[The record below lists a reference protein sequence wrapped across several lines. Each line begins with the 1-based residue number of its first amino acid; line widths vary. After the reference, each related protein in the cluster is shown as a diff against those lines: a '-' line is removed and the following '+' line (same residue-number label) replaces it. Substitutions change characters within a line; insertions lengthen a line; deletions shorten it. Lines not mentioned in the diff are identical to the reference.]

1 MIISMSEHEYSP
13 LSGMRFQ
20 SQLSKEM
27 KRAYKEGDNIVTLS
41 FAEVIKVNYK
51 YNTVD
56 VITTKHKNSTTKNP
70 NDNGK
75 YSARLPIQFGGR
87 TPQGNVYG
95 TNTLVTVGS
104 RVLIGFVEGNKDNPI
119 VLNIY
124 GAVDNQSM
132 LTRTTMTGGDESDEG
147 VQRELWQLFN
157 LYPSMTYTNVDGRG
171 NREVTFSGKSFL
183 YVTDSDQNNEY
194 VQDEAFDYIDLPSSR
209 YANGELIEPESP
221 SSPTVL
227 YVHQGVYEK
236 HRFTIFIKSDGTFRM
251 GSRNASGHGITYQQ
265 MNTDG
270 SFSIVKKNDTT
281 NPEEES
287 YDQSSMEILKNGN
300 VLLQNPKHKFEITDD
315 GILVDGKKLSE
326 IGGGGSGENPE
337 YEEAIRQINKTIETM
352 SVTMKSIE
360 GGLETK
366 VEKNTYEIDLDE
378 IKGAQDALLAEIKAI
393 IATLKVALEDLRTF
407 IGSGFPDGIVTDAR
421 KIELNKKMQTIDAS
435 KTVLDGKYAE
445 VMADPFLSDTL
456 KNTLKIS
463 KDRVDGYHQALH
475 NVIDASITDGTITA
489 QEKTD
494 INTAITNYVTSLNNI
509 EPVFTSSI
517 EASIVERI
525 KEAVENPVNYTNK
538 EMKKQSA
545 IFTQLFNAISMKVS
559 TEELTSQVQDL
570 EVKMA
575 TKEEQKELVNEIDRV
590 DQKVNGA
597 LSNLPYRVEVTS
609 TNGTVF
615 VNDFI
620 DSVVSARFYKGADD
634 ITSTV
639 GIGDIIWLRVSDD
652 QAGDTA
658 WNNNHKGIGN
668 SFRLSVNDVRDRATF
683 FCSYKTPPV
692 ATGSITVANLKD
704 ISVSKTEPT
713 NPRQGTMWYNMT
725 DGKLYVYM
733 DGKWQ
738 FSADGLD
745 FNIRNLLTNSR
756 DCTGGGWSFQSASR
770 TNSQY
775 QGTYIIET
783 AANWGSADYAVTDL
797 FTRGVVANND
807 DVTFCVL
814 ARLTGATGVTRNLS
828 FFCEQSP
835 ASGTVVGTVTTE
847 WKPFYITFKMLT
859 AMNTAGSKLRFE
871 VGDLTAANLK
881 LQVCSHIL
889 VQGTSVVNWVPAPED
904 TQRDI
909 DNINKDVGDIRTNV
923 DSLGDDKKLT
933 RFERSL
939 IRSYLADITGTYYN
953 PTDVPIALTE
963 IDKPAY
969 GKGKLYS
976 IRQQARNIGLDT
988 SKSPYYNKLGEAY
1001 TALIA
1006 YLNGFTPKP
1015 WDVTSSAIIDIPDRV
1030 IWNQKW
1036 NDYYNFYSLFE
1047 IEVQD
1052 RQKEYTEQQVQE
1064 MKKDTIAAISTAG
1077 NYDTVPF
1084 ANPVTVTPPIATLG
1098 LPEFQ
1103 GNHQDSWGWNGRNYI
1118 LQSDVAYSWTG
1129 KMNDNGFSTKQLSKE
1144 SVAMF
1149 DKQKVTMSLAY
1160 KLTNV
1165 VYGTVNPWV
1174 GMQLTVE
1181 YTDGTKEYPTCI
1193 GGKADGSPTTSDFV
1207 RRAGTYQFNAA
1218 KSIRSLSIMLG
1229 GRDLT
1234 GTVEIKEYKVE
1245 VANKTVD
1252 QVVWTQA
1259 PEDVWGKVGRR
1270 IRPVTNPMFSS
1281 GTNLTIL
1288 GMFYGNG
1295 TVNDK
1300 FAWDTSGT
1308 PVKTRYWVDGDLN
1321 DKQSWT
1327 YFTKGFNTDSV
1338 NKVIKGSGKNEYP
1351 ILFDDTVENRIG
1363 RSTIAFF
1370 DDYVILTCT
1379 DGSDAF
1385 YQLGDYNMSL
1395 HGFSLGET
1403 ITFSADVNCDIA
1415 GAYMSTW
1422 ISDGTNWI
1430 ESRGDV
1436 GGLNTWQ
1443 RLKHTFTLPANTK
1456 GLFFRIYF
1464 PRTANANTK
1473 KLRIKNVQIE
1483 RGSNSTPFVSANKQ
1497 TFKKVKADGA
1507 TYAAIGNMS
1516 EVVVK
1521 HDGKLLLRD
1530 GNVQEADSM
1539 GANATTGTL
1548 YIAIADIDSG
1558 WADAYTPTVE
1568 EIKAY
1573 FLGWRMCNGQFNGLY
1588 VSGGK
1593 VWYPHGD
1600 KNLDRAVTGRAT
1612 APTEASPS
1620 IKDNSI
1626 RPYQFLYR
1634 LVDPIQEEV
1643 SFDGILELLPKANV
1657 VTTYYPTWTSPILA
1671 GTIKY
1676 GINLATVNQ
1685 DTRYIVPTMMKRIAS
1700 AEQKI
1705 TDEAITSTVVNSREY
1720 TLGMKSKADS
1730 SDLGNYATKDELANV
1745 DKGVNDRIQGEIDKI
1760 DFSPFAEKSQLEQT
1774 ARDWNAKFSAANG
1787 MNTIKNSI
1795 GFSGTDF
1802 WDMFQVNTTV
1812 ETISN
1817 SALDSLGLGSGF
1829 YFRKDGKNKGIT
1841 QKVKVIPNQP
1851 YTLGFYLNKMTK
1863 GAKGDASYRFWIQ
1876 ITNSAG
1882 TVTHQIDDNSD
1893 KTTNGLEGSYL
1904 TFTPLE
1910 DTITVRFVS
1919 YANVEAIVS
1928 GIMLNIGDIPL
1939 QWTLATGEL
1948 YNTNVRMNLNGLRV
1962 AQLDAN
1968 GAEVGYTQI
1977 TPSEFA
1983 GFYKNSNGG
1992 YEKVFYLNG
2001 DETVTKKLKAT
2012 QEITMGNIKIIDV
2025 TSTDITGWAFVPTV
2039 K

>member
-1 MIISMSEHEYSP
+1 MTEYSP

-56 VITTKHKNSTTKNP
+56 VITTKYKNSTTKNP
-70 NDNGK
+70 NDNGR

-87 TPQGNVYG
+87 TPNGNVYG

-104 RVLIGFVEGNKDNPI
+104 KVLIGFVEGNKDNPI

-132 LTRTTMTGGDESDEG
+132 LTRTTMTSGDESDEG

-157 LYPSMTYTNVDGRG
+157 LYPSMTYTNIDGRG

-183 YVTDSDQNNEY
+183 YVTDTDQNNEY
-194 VQDEAFDYIDLPSSR
+194 VQDEAFDYMDLPSSR

-221 SSPTVL
+221 KAPTVL
-227 YVHQGVYEK
+227 YVHQGIYEK
-236 HRFTIFIKSDGTFRM
+236 HRFTVFIKSDGTFRM
-251 GSRNASGHGITYQQ
+251 ATRNPNGHGITYQQ
-265 MNTDG
+265 MNPDG

-300 VLLQNPKHKFEITDD
+300 VLLQNPKHKFEITEE
-315 GILVDGKKLSE
+315 GIMVDGKPIGSGS
-326 IGGGGSGENPE
+326 GGGGTNPE

-352 SVTMKSIE
+352 QITMKAVE

-378 IKGAQDALLAEIKAI
+378 IKGAQDALLAEIKTI
-393 IATLKVALEDLRTF
+393 LATLKSSLEDLRTF
-407 IGSGFPDGIVTDAR
+407 VGSAFPDGKVTDAR
-421 KIELNKKMQTIDAS
+421 KIELNKKVQAIDSS

-475 NVIDASITDGTITA
+475 NVIDASITDGTITG

-494 INTAITNYVTSLNNI
+494 INTAITNYVTALTNI

-545 IFTQLFNAISMKVS
+545 VFTQLFNAISMKVS
-559 TEELTSQVQDL
+559 TEQLTSQVQDL
-570 EVKMA
+570 ELKMA
-575 TKEEQKELVNEIDRV
+575 TKEEQIALTNDLDKVKDKV
-590 DQKVNGA
+590 DGA

-620 DSVVSARFYKGADD
+620 DSVVSARIYKGADD

-639 GIGDIIWLRVSDD
+639 GIGDIIWTRVSED
-652 QAGDTA
+652 QAGDLA

-704 ISVSKTEPT
+704 ISVSKTEPV

-745 FNIRNLLTNSR
+745 FNIRNLLISSR
-756 DCTGGGWSFQSASR
+756 DCKDGGWTLQSATR
-770 TNSQY
+770 TNNQW

-783 AANWGSADYAVTDL
+783 AANWGSADYACVDL
-797 FTRGVVANND
+797 FTRGVVAAND
-807 DVTFCVL
+807 EVTFCVL
-814 ARLTGATGVTRNLS
+814 ARLTGATGVTRPLQ
-828 FFCEQSP
+828 FFCESSDK
-835 ASGTVVGTVTTE
+835 SGTTVGTVTTE
-847 WKPFYITFKMLT
+847 WKPFYITFKMLA
-859 AMNTAGSKLRFE
+859 AMNTAGSKMRFE
-871 VGDLTAANLK
+871 VADLTSANLK
-881 LQVCSHIL
+881 LQVNSHIL
-889 VQGTSVVNWVPAPED
+889 VKGNSPVNWVPAPED

-909 DNINKDVGDIRTNV
+909 DGLNTSVGDIRTSV
-923 DSLGDDKKLT
+923 DALGDDGKLT

-939 IRSYLADITGTYYN
+939 IRSWIADITGTYYN
-953 PTDVPIALTE
+953 PTDVPAPLTE
-963 IDKPAY
+963 IDKSTY

-976 IRQQARNIGLDT
+976 IRQQARNIGLDIPN
-988 SKSPYYNKLGEAY
+988 SKYYTKLGDAY
-1001 TALIA
+1001 TALVT

-1015 WDVTSSAIIDIPDRV
+1015 WDVSSSAIIPIPDRV
-1030 IWNQKW
+1030 LWNQKW
-1036 NDYYNFYSLFE
+1036 NDYYNYYSLFE

-1052 RQKEYTEQQVQE
+1052 RQKEFTEQKTQE
-1064 MKKDTIAAISTAG
+1064 MSDKTIAAISTPG
-1077 NYDTVPF
+1077 NHATVPF
-1084 ANPVTVTPPIATLG
+1084 TNPVTITPKIATMG
-1098 LPEFQ
+1098 LPEFE
-1103 GNHQDSWGWNGRNYI
+1103 GNHQDSWFVNGRNI
-1118 LQSDVAYSWTG
+1118 VAGTLESKKMVGENRTNQTANIYNFIAGNSTEMIGVTHTVSFDWVVEGDAPSG
-1129 KMNDNGFSTKQLSKE
+1129 KMYMQGSNPYPAITPTITFSS
-1144 SVAMF
+1144 
-1149 DKQKVTMSLAY
+1149 
-1160 KLTNV
+1160 TNFRGRHV
-1165 VYGTVNPWV
+1165 GTATIP
-1174 GMQLTVE
+1174 
-1181 YTDGTKEYPTCI
+1181 
-1193 GGKADGSPTTSDFV
+1193 
-1207 RRAGTYQFNAA
+1207 AGTASFI
-1218 KSIRSLSIMLG
+1218 SINMRCDNLVG
-1229 GRDLT
+1229 NLT
-1234 GTVEIKEYKVE
+1234 ISNLKIE
-1245 VANKTVD
+1245 VGNKQNPVYTP
-1252 QVVWTQA
+1252 A
-1259 PEDVWGKVGRR
+1259 PTEGWGAIGNR

-1281 GTNLTIL
+1281 GTDLTIL
-1288 GMFYGNG
+1288 ASFYGDG

-1300 FAWDTSGT
+1300 FSWDTSGK
-1308 PVKTRYWVDGDLN
+1308 PVKVKYWVDKSLDT
-1321 DKQSWT
+1321 QAQWAYSS
-1327 YFTKGFNTDSV
+1327 KGLNTDSV
-1338 NKVIKGSGKNEYP
+1338 NKVIKSSANNEYP
-1351 ILFDDTVENRIG
+1351 ILFDDTVANRSG
-1363 RSTIAFF
+1363 RATLAFYE
-1370 DDYVILTCT
+1370 DYVIMTCT
-1379 DGSDAF
+1379 DSSDSF
-1385 YQLGDYNMSL
+1385 YQIGDYNMNL
-1395 HGFSLGET
+1395 HGFSVGET
-1403 ITFSADVNCDIA
+1403 ITFSAEVNGDVA

-1430 ESRGDV
+1430 ETRGDV
-1436 GGLNTWQ
+1436 GIAGTWQ
-1443 RLKHTFTLPANTK
+1443 KLKHTFKIPANAK

-1464 PRTANANTK
+1464 PRVAGANNTK
-1473 KLRIKNVQIE
+1473 LRFRKVQVE
-1483 RGSNSTPFVSANKQ
+1483 RGSNATTWTTANKQ
-1497 TFKKVKADGA
+1497 TFKRVRGDGA
-1507 TYAAIGNMS
+1507 TYAAIAYAS

-1521 HDGKLLLRD
+1521 HDAKILPRD
-1530 GNVQEADSM
+1530 GNTPEADQM
-1539 GANATTGTL
+1539 AVNATTGQL
-1548 YIAIADIDSG
+1548 YISIADNDSG
-1558 WADAYTPTVE
+1558 WSDSYTPTVE

-1573 FLGWRMCNGQFNGLY
+1573 FLGWRMCNGQFGGQY

-1612 APTEASPS
+1612 APTDPSPS
-1620 IKDNSI
+1620 IKDNTI

-1643 SFDGILELLPKANV
+1643 MFDGILELLPKANV
-1657 VTTYYPTWTSPILA
+1657 VTTYYPLWTPPILT
-1671 GTIKY
+1671 GLIKY
-1676 GINLATVNQ
+1676 GTNLATVNQ
-1685 DTRYIVPTMMKRIAS
+1685 DTRYIVPTMMKRIAN

-1705 TDEAITSTVVNSREY
+1705 TDEAITSTVINSREY
-1720 TLGMKSKADS
+1720 TLGMKSKVDS
-1730 SDLGNYATKDELANV
+1730 SDLANYATKDELDNV
-1745 DKGVNDRIQGEIDKI
+1745 NKGVDDRIKGEIDKI
-1760 DFSPFAEKSQLEQT
+1760 NFEPFVEKSQLEQT

-1787 MNTIKNSI
+1787 MNMVKNSV

-1802 WDMFQVNTTV
+1802 WNMYAANTTV

-1829 YFRKDGKNKGIT
+1829 YFRPDGKDKGIT
-1841 QKVKVIPNQP
+1841 QTIKVIPNQP

-1863 GAKGDASYRFWIQ
+1863 GAATDTAFRFWIQ
-1876 ITNSAG
+1876 IQNSAG
-1882 TVTHQIDDNSD
+1882 TVVKQIDNNSD
-1893 KTTNGLEGSYL
+1893 KTTNGLEGAYL
-1904 TFTPLE
+1904 TYTPLE
-1910 DTITVRFVS
+1910 DTITVRFIAYS
-1919 YANVEAIVS
+1919 KVEAIVS

-1962 AQLDAN
+1962 AQLDKN

-1983 GFYKNSNGG
+1983 GFYKNGNGG

-2012 QEITMGNIKIIDV
+2012 QEITLGNIKIIDV
-2025 TSTDITGWAFVPTV
+2025 TSANITGWAFVPTV

>member
-1 MIISMSEHEYSP
+1 MTEYSP
-13 LSGMRFQ
+13 LQGMRFQ

-27 KRAYKEGDNIVTLS
+27 KRAYKEGDNVVALS

-56 VITTKHKNSTTKNP
+56 VITTKDKNTTTKNP

-75 YSARLPIQFGGR
+75 FSARLPVAFGGR
-87 TPQGNVYG
+87 TPEGNVYG

-104 RVLIGFVEGNKDNPI
+104 KVLIGFVDGNKDNPI
-119 VLNIY
+119 VINIY

-132 LTRTTMTGGDESDEG
+132 LTRTTMTSGDESDAG

-183 YVTDSDQNNEY
+183 YVTDTDQNNEY
-194 VQDEAFDYIDLPSSR
+194 VQDEAFDYMDLPSSR

-221 SSPTVL
+221 KAPTVL
-227 YVHQGVYEK
+227 YVHQGIYEK
-236 HRFTIFIKSDGTFRM
+236 HRFTVFIKSDGTFRM
-251 GSRNASGHGITYQQ
+251 GSRNLNGHGVTYQQ

-326 IGGGGSGENPE
+326 IGGGGSGTNPE
-337 YEEAIRQINKTIETM
+337 YEEAIRQINETIETM

-407 IGSGFPDGIVTDAR
+407 IGSGFPDGKVTDTR
-421 KIELNKKMQTIDAS
+421 KIELNKKMQSIDAS
-435 KTVLDGKYAE
+435 KTVLDGKYTE

-517 EASIVERI
+517 EASITERI

-545 IFTQLFNAISMKVS
+545 VFTQLFNAISMKVS

-570 EVKMA
+570 EIKMA
-575 TKEEQKELVNEIDRV
+575 TKEEQKELADELERV
-590 DQKVNGA
+590 DNKVNGA
-597 LSNLPYRVEVTS
+597 LSNLPYRVEVSS

-620 DSVVSARFYKGADD
+620 DSVVSARFYKGTDD

-692 ATGSITVANLKD
+692 ATGSLTVANLKD
-704 ISVSKTEPT
+704 ISVSKTEPV

-756 DCTGGGWSFQSASR
+756 DCTGGGWAFQSASR

-797 FTRGVVANND
+797 FTRGVVANNE

-835 ASGTVVGTVTTE
+835 ASGTVVGTVTTD

-889 VQGTSVVNWVPAPED
+889 VKGTSQVNWVPAPED

-923 DSLGDDKKLT
+923 DSLGDDKRLT

-963 IDKPAY
+963 IDKPTY
-969 GKGKLYS
+969 GKGKLFS

-988 SKSPYYNKLGEAY
+988 TKSPYYKKLGDAY

-1015 WDVTSSAIIDIPDRV
+1015 WDVTSSAIIDLPDRTL
-1030 IWNQKW
+1030 WNQKW
-1036 NDYYNFYSLFE
+1036 NDYYNFYALFE

-1052 RQKEYTEQQVQE
+1052 RQKEFTEQETQK
-1064 MKKDTIAAISTAG
+1064 MSKDTIAAISTAG
-1077 NYDTVPF
+1077 NYETVPF
-1084 ANPVTVTPPIATLG
+1084 ENPLTVTPPIATLG

-1103 GNHQDSWGWNGRNYI
+1103 GNHQDSWEWNGRNYI
-1118 LQSDVAYSWTG
+1118 LHSDVAYSWTG
-1129 KMNDNGFSTKQLSKE
+1129 KMNDNGFSTKQMSPL
-1144 SVAMF
+1144 SVAAF
-1149 DKQKVTMSLAY
+1149 DKQRVTFLLSY
-1160 KLTNV
+1160 KLTDV

-1181 YTDGTKEYPTCI
+1181 YTDGVKEYPTLM

-1207 RRAGTYQFNAA
+1207 RRATTYQFNAA
-1218 KSIRSLSIMLG
+1218 KTLKSLSVMLG

-1234 GTVEIKEYKVE
+1234 GKVEIKDYKIE
-1245 VANKTVD
+1245 VGNKTVD
-1252 QVVWTQA
+1252 QAVWTLA
-1259 PEDVWGKVGRR
+1259 PEDAWGAAGNR

-1288 GMFYGNG
+1288 GKFYGDG

-1300 FAWDTSGT
+1300 FSWDTSGT
-1308 PVKTRYWVDGDLN
+1308 PVKTRYWVDTTLDTLP
-1321 DKQSWT
+1321 KWAYSS
-1327 YFTKGFNTDSV
+1327 KGVNTNSV
-1338 NKVIKGSGKNEYP
+1338 NKLLKSSGNNEYP
-1351 ILFDDTVENRIG
+1351 ILFDDTVGNRVG
-1363 RSTIAFF
+1363 RATLGFF
-1370 DDYVILTCT
+1370 EDYVILTST
-1379 DGSDAF
+1379 DASDSF

-1395 HGFSLGET
+1395 HGFSVGET
-1403 ITFSADVNCDIA
+1403 VTLSAEVNGDLA

-1430 ESRGDV
+1430 EARGDV
-1436 GGLNTWQ
+1436 GIAGTWQ
-1443 RLKHTFTLPANTK
+1443 KLKHTFKIPSNAK

-1464 PRTANANTK
+1464 PRGTAATNT
-1473 KLRIKNVQIE
+1473 KLRIKKVQVE
-1483 RGSNSTPFVSANKQ
+1483 RGNFATMWTPASLQ
-1497 TFKKVKADGA
+1497 TFKRVRADGA
-1507 TYAAIGNMS
+1507 TYAAIIHAS
-1516 EVVVK
+1516 EVIVK
-1521 HDGKLLLRD
+1521 HDGKLLVRD
-1530 GNVQEADSM
+1530 GNTQESDTM
-1539 GANATTGTL
+1539 GANATNGTL
-1548 YIAIADIDSG
+1548 YVAIADTDSG
-1558 WADAYTPTVE
+1558 WGDAYTPTEE

-1573 FLGWRMCNGQFNGLY
+1573 FAGWRMCNGQFGGQY

-1600 KNLDRAVTGRAT
+1600 KNLDRAATGRST
-1612 APTEASPS
+1612 APTDNSPS
-1620 IKDNSI
+1620 FVDKTA

-1634 LVDPIQEEV
+1634 LVDPIQDEV

-1657 VTTYYPTWTSPILA
+1657 VTTYYPAWTPPILA

-1685 DTRYIVPTMMKRIAS
+1685 DTRYIIPTMMKRVAS

-1730 SDLGNYATKDELANV
+1730 SDLGNYATKDELDKVN
-1745 DKGVNDRIQGEIDKI
+1745 KGVDDRIKGEIDKI
-1760 DFSPFAEKSQLEQT
+1760 DFKPFVEKSELEQT

-1787 MNTIKNSI
+1787 MNIVKNSI

-1802 WDMFQVNTTV
+1802 WEMFQVNTTV

-1863 GAKGDASYRFWIQ
+1863 GAKGDQTYRFWIQ
-1876 ITNSAG
+1876 VQNSAG

-1893 KTTNGLEGSYL
+1893 MTTNGLEGAYL

-1910 DTITVRFVS
+1910 DTVTIRFVA

-1939 QWTLATGEL
+1939 QWTLSTGEL

-1962 AQLDAN
+1962 AQNDAN
-1968 GAEVGYTQI
+1968 GVEVGYTQI

-1983 GFYKNSNGG
+1983 GFYKNGNGG

-2012 QEITMGNIKIIDV
+2012 QEITLGNIKIIDV

>member
-1 MIISMSEHEYSP
+1 MINAMTEYQP
-13 LSGMRFQ
+13 LNGMRFQ
-20 SQLSKEM
+20 SQLSKEL

-56 VITTKHKNSTTKNP
+56 VITTKYKNSTTKNP

-104 RVLIGFVEGNKDNPI
+104 KVLIGFVEGNKDNPI

-132 LTRTTMTGGDESDEG
+132 LTRTTMTSGDESDEG

-183 YVTDSDQNNEY
+183 YVTDTDQNNEY
-194 VQDEAFDYIDLPSSR
+194 VQDEAFDYMDLPSSR

-221 SSPTVL
+221 KAPTVL
-227 YVHQGVYEK
+227 YVHQGIYEK
-236 HRFTIFIKSDGTFRM
+236 HRFTVFIKSDGTFRM
-251 GSRNASGHGITYQQ
+251 GTRNPNGHGITYQQ
-265 MNTDG
+265 MNPDG

-300 VLLQNPKHKFEITDD
+300 VLLQNPKHKFEITEE
-315 GILVDGKKLSE
+315 GIMVDGKPIGS
-326 IGGGGSGENPE
+326 GGGNGGGTNPE
-337 YEEAIRQINKTIETM
+337 YDEAIRQINKTIETM
-352 SVTMKSIE
+352 KITMEAVE
-360 GGLETK
+360 GGLQTK

-378 IKGAQDALLAEIKAI
+378 IKGAQDALLAEIKTI
-393 IATLKVALEDLRTF
+393 LATLKSSLEDLRTF
-407 IGSGFPDGIVTDAR
+407 VGSAFPDGKVTDTR
-421 KIELNKKMQTIDAS
+421 KIELNKKMQAIDSS

-475 NVIDASITDGTITA
+475 NVIDASITDGTITS

-494 INTAITNYVTSLNNI
+494 INTAITNYVTALTNI

-545 IFTQLFNAISMKVS
+545 VFTQLFNAISMKVS
-559 TEELTSQVQDL
+559 TEQLTSQVQDL
-570 EVKMA
+570 ELKMA
-575 TKEEQKELVNEIDRV
+575 TKEEQIALTNELD
-590 DQKVNGA
+590 KVNDKVDGA

-639 GIGDIIWLRVSDD
+639 GIGDIIWTRVSED
-652 QAGDTA
+652 QAGDLA

-704 ISVSKTEPT
+704 ISVSKTEPV

-756 DCTGGGWSFQSASR
+756 DCTGGGWALQNATR
-770 TNSQY
+770 TNNQW

-783 AANWGSADYAVTDL
+783 AANWGSADYACVDL
-797 FTRGVVANND
+797 FTRGVVAAND
-807 DVTFCVL
+807 EVTFCVL
-814 ARLTGATGVTRNLS
+814 ARLTGATGVTRPLQ
-828 FFCEQSP
+828 FFCDNSDK
-835 ASGTVVGTVTTE
+835 SGTTVGTVTTE
-847 WKPFYITFKMLT
+847 WKPFYITFKMLA
-859 AMNTAGSKLRFE
+859 AMNTAGAKMRFE
-871 VGDLTAANLK
+871 VADLTSANLK
-881 LQVCSHIL
+881 LQVNSHIL
-889 VQGTSVVNWVPAPED
+889 VQGNSPVNWVPAPED
-904 TQRDI
+904 TQREI
-909 DNINKDVGDIRTNV
+909 DGLNTSVGDIRTSV
-923 DSLGDDKKLT
+923 DALGDDGKLT

-939 IRSYLADITGTYYN
+939 IRSWIADITGTYYN
-953 PTDVPIALTE
+953 PTDVPVPLTE
-963 IDKPAY
+963 IDKPTY

-988 SKSPYYNKLGEAY
+988 TASPYYKKLGDAY

-1015 WDVTSSAIIDIPDRV
+1015 WDVSSSAIIPIADRV
-1030 IWNQKW
+1030 VWNQKW
-1036 NDYYNFYSLFE
+1036 NDYYNFYALFE

-1052 RQKEYTEQQVQE
+1052 RQKQYTEQKAQE
-1064 MKKDTIAAISTAG
+1064 MSEKTIAAISAAG
-1077 NYDTVPF
+1077 QHDTVPL
-1084 ANPVTVTPPIATLG
+1084 ANPVTITPKIATLG
-1098 LPEFQ
+1098 LPEFE
-1103 GNHQDSWGWNGRNYI
+1103 GNHQDSWEWNGRNYI
-1118 LQSDVAYSWTG
+1118 IGSDVAYSWTG
-1129 KMNDNGFSTKQLSKE
+1129 KMNDNGFSTKQFSPLA
-1144 SVAMF
+1144 VAAF
-1149 DKQKVTMSLAY
+1149 DKQRITMSLAY
-1160 KLTNV
+1160 KLTDV

-1174 GMQLTVE
+1174 GMQITVE
-1181 YTDGTKEYPTCI
+1181 YTDGSREYPTCM

-1207 RRAGTYQFNAA
+1207 RRAFSFQFNAA
-1218 KSIRSLSIMLG
+1218 KTIKSLSVMLG

-1234 GTVEIKEYKVE
+1234 GKVEIKDYKIE
-1245 VANKTVD
+1245 VGNKTID
-1252 QVVWTQA
+1252 QVVWTLA
-1259 PEDVWGKVGRR
+1259 PENAWGAAGNR

-1281 GTNLTIL
+1281 GTDLTIL
-1288 GMFYGNG
+1288 ASFYGDG

-1300 FAWDTSGT
+1300 FSWDTSGK
-1308 PVKTRYWVDGDLN
+1308 PVKVKYWVDKTLDT
-1321 DKQSWT
+1321 QAQWVYSS
-1327 YFTKGFNTDSV
+1327 KGLNTDSI
-1338 NKVIKGSGKNEYP
+1338 NKVIKSSANNEYP
-1351 ILFDDTVENRIG
+1351 ILFDDTVTNRVG
-1363 RSTIAFF
+1363 RSTLSFYE
-1370 DDYVILTCT
+1370 DYIILNCT

-1385 YQLGDYNMSL
+1385 YQIGDYNMNL
-1395 HGFSLGET
+1395 HGFSTGET
-1403 ITFSADVNCDIA
+1403 ITFSAEVNGDLA

-1430 ESRGDV
+1430 ETRGDV
-1436 GGLNTWQ
+1436 GIAGTWQ
-1443 RLKHTFTLPANTK
+1443 KLKHTYTIPANAK

-1464 PRTANANTK
+1464 PRVAAANNT
-1473 KLRIKNVQIE
+1473 KLRIRKVQVE
-1483 RGSNSTPFVSANKQ
+1483 RGSIATNWVTANKQ
-1497 TFKKVKADGA
+1497 TFKRVRGDGA
-1507 TYAAIGNMS
+1507 TYAAIAYAS
-1516 EVVVK
+1516 EVITK
-1521 HDGKLLLRD
+1521 HDGKLLRRD
-1530 GNVQEADSM
+1530 GNTPESDQMAV
-1539 GANATTGTL
+1539 NATTGQL
-1548 YIAIADIDSG
+1548 YLSLADVDTGWSDS
-1558 WADAYTPTVE
+1558 YTPTVE
-1568 EIKAY
+1568 EIKSY
-1573 FLGWRMCNGQFNGLY
+1573 FLGWRMCNGQFGGQY

-1593 VWYPHGD
+1593 VWYPQGD

-1612 APTEASPS
+1612 APTEVSPS
-1620 IKDNSI
+1620 IKDNTI
-1626 RPYQFLYR
+1626 RPYHFLYR

-1643 SFDGILELLPKANV
+1643 LFDGILELLPKANV
-1657 VTTYYPTWTSPILA
+1657 VTTYYPTWTPPIRT

-1676 GINLATVNQ
+1676 GTTLATVSQ
-1685 DTRYIVPTMMKRIAS
+1685 DTRYIVPTMMKRIAN

-1705 TDEAITSTVVNSREY
+1705 TDEAITSTVINSREY
-1720 TLGMKSKADS
+1720 TLGMKSKVDS
-1730 SDLGNYATKDELANV
+1730 SDLANYATKDELDNV
-1745 DKGVNDRIQGEIDKI
+1745 NKGVDDRIKGEIDKI
-1760 DFSPFAEKSQLEQT
+1760 NFEPFVEKSQLEQT

-1787 MNTIKNSI
+1787 MNIIKNSI

-1802 WDMFQVNTTV
+1802 WNMYAANTTV

-1829 YFRKDGKNKGIT
+1829 YFRPDGKDKGIT
-1841 QKVKVIPNQP
+1841 QTVKVIPNQP

-1863 GAKGDASYRFWIQ
+1863 GAANDPAYRFWIQ
-1876 ITNSAG
+1876 IQNSAG
-1882 TVTHQIDDNSD
+1882 TVVKQIDSNSD
-1893 KTTNGLEGSYL
+1893 KTTNGLEGGYL
-1904 TFTPLE
+1904 TYTPLE
-1910 DTITVRFVS
+1910 DTITVRFIAYS
-1919 YANVEAIVS
+1919 KVEAIVS

-1962 AQLDAN
+1962 AQLDTN

-1983 GFYKNSNGG
+1983 GFYKNGNGG

-2012 QEITMGNIKIIDV
+2012 KEITLGNIKIIDV

>member
-1 MIISMSEHEYSP
+1 MINAMTEYQP
-13 LSGMRFQ
+13 LNGMRFQ
-20 SQLSKEM
+20 SQLSKEL

-56 VITTKHKNSTTKNP
+56 VITTKYKNSTTKNP

-87 TPQGNVYG
+87 TPSGNVYG

-104 RVLIGFVEGNKDNPI
+104 KVLIGFVEGNKDNPI

-132 LTRTTMTGGDESDEG
+132 LTRTTMTSGDESDEG

-183 YVTDSDQNNEY
+183 YVTDTDQNNEY
-194 VQDEAFDYIDLPSSR
+194 VQDEAFDYMDLPSSR

-221 SSPTVL
+221 KAPTVL
-227 YVHQGVYEK
+227 YVHQGIYEK
-236 HRFTIFIKSDGTFRM
+236 HRFTVFIKSDGTFRM
-251 GSRNASGHGITYQQ
+251 GTRNPNGHGITYQQ
-265 MNTDG
+265 MNPDG

-300 VLLQNPKHKFEITDD
+300 VLLQNPKHKFEITEE
-315 GILVDGKKLSE
+315 GIMVDGKPIGS
-326 IGGGGSGENPE
+326 GGGNGGGTNPE
-337 YEEAIRQINKTIETM
+337 YDEAIRQINKTIETM
-352 SVTMKSIE
+352 KITMEAVE
-360 GGLETK
+360 GGLQTK

-378 IKGAQDALLAEIKAI
+378 IKGAQDALLAEIKTI
-393 IATLKVALEDLRTF
+393 LATLKASLEDLRTF
-407 IGSGFPDGIVTDAR
+407 VGSAFPDGKVTDTR
-421 KIELNKKMQTIDAS
+421 KIELNKKMQAIDSS

-494 INTAITNYVTSLNNI
+494 INTAITNYVTALTNI

-545 IFTQLFNAISMKVS
+545 VFTQLFNAISMKVS
-559 TEELTSQVQDL
+559 TEQLTSQVQDL
-570 EVKMA
+570 ELKMA
-575 TKEEQKELVNEIDRV
+575 TKEEQIALTNELD
-590 DQKVNGA
+590 KVNDKVDGA

-620 DSVVSARFYKGADD
+620 DSVVSARFYKGTDD

-639 GIGDIIWLRVSDD
+639 GIGDIIWTRVSED
-652 QAGDTA
+652 QAGDLA

-704 ISVSKTEPT
+704 ISVSKTEPV

-756 DCTGGGWSFQSASR
+756 DCTGGGWTLQSATR
-770 TNSQY
+770 TNNQW

-783 AANWGSADYAVTDL
+783 AANWGSADYACVDL
-797 FTRGVVANND
+797 FTRGVVAAND
-807 DVTFCVL
+807 EVTFCVL
-814 ARLTGATGVTRNLS
+814 ARLTGATGVTRPLQ
-828 FFCEQSP
+828 FFCEGSDK
-835 ASGTVVGTVTTE
+835 SGATVGTVTTE
-847 WKPFYITFKMLT
+847 WKPFHITFKMLA
-859 AMNTAGSKLRFE
+859 AMNTAGSKIRFE
-871 VGDLTAANLK
+871 VADLTSANLK
-881 LQVCSHIL
+881 LQVNSHIL
-889 VQGTSVVNWVPAPED
+889 VQGNSPVNWVPAPED
-904 TQRDI
+904 TQREI
-909 DNINKDVGDIRTNV
+909 DGINNDVKDIRTSV
-923 DSLGDDKKLT
+923 DALGDDGKLT

-939 IRSYLADITGTYYN
+939 IRSWIADITGTYYN
-953 PTDVPIALTE
+953 PTDVPVPLTE
-963 IDKPAY
+963 IDKPTY

-976 IRQQARNIGLDT
+976 IRQQARNIGLDIAT
-988 SKSPYYNKLGEAY
+988 SPYYKKLGDAY

-1015 WDVTSSAIIDIPDRV
+1015 WDVSSSAIIPIADRV
-1030 IWNQKW
+1030 VWNQKW
-1036 NDYYNFYSLFE
+1036 NDYYNFYALFE

-1052 RQKEYTEQQVQE
+1052 RQKQYTEQKAQE
-1064 MKKDTIAAISTAG
+1064 MSDKTIAAISTPG
-1077 NYDTVPF
+1077 NHDTVPF
-1084 ANPVTVTPPIATLG
+1084 TNPVTVTPKIATLG
-1098 LPEFQ
+1098 LPEFE
-1103 GNHQDSWGWNGRNYI
+1103 GNHQDSWYVNGRN
-1118 LQSDVAYSWTG
+1118 LVAGTLTSKTLEGTNASNQTMNIYSFVAGNSIELMGSEFTISYDWSIEGANPSGTMYMQG
-1129 KMNDNGFSTKQLSKE
+1129 SNPYPQVAPKITFSSTNIRGREKATLTMPSNIATFISINMRCDNMVG
-1144 SVAMF
+1144 
-1149 DKQKVTMSLAY
+1149 
-1160 KLTNV
+1160 KLTISNLKIELGKNLNP
-1165 VYGTVNPWV
+1165 VYTPAPTEGWGT
-1174 GMQLTVE
+1174 
-1181 YTDGTKEYPTCI
+1181 I
-1193 GGKADGSPTTSDFV
+1193 G
-1207 RRAGTYQFNAA
+1207 N
-1218 KSIRSLSIMLG
+1218 
-1229 GRDLT
+1229 
-1234 GTVEIKEYKVE
+1234 
-1245 VANKTVD
+1245 
-1252 QVVWTQA
+1252 
-1259 PEDVWGKVGRR
+1259 R
-1270 IRPVTNPMFSS
+1270 IRPVTNPVFSS
-1281 GTNLTIL
+1281 GTDLTIL
-1288 GMFYGNG
+1288 ASFYGDG

-1300 FAWDTSGT
+1300 FFWDTSGT
-1308 PVKTRYWVDGDLN
+1308 PVKVKYWI
-1321 DKQSWT
+1321 DKSLDTQQQWAYTS
-1327 YFTKGFNTDSV
+1327 KGLNTDSV
-1338 NKVIKGSGKNEYP
+1338 NKFIKASGNNEYP
-1351 ILFDDTVENRIG
+1351 ILFDDTVTNRSG
-1363 RSTIAFF
+1363 RSTLAFYE
-1370 DDYVILTCT
+1370 DYVIMTCT
-1379 DGSDAF
+1379 DSSDAF
-1385 YQLGDYNMSL
+1385 YQLGDYNMNL
-1395 HGFSLGET
+1395 HGFSVGET
-1403 ITFSADVNCDIA
+1403 ITFSAEVNGDVA
-1415 GAYMSTW
+1415 GAYISTW
-1422 ISDGTNWI
+1422 VSDGTNWS
-1430 ESRGDV
+1430 ETRGDV
-1436 GGLNTWQ
+1436 GTAGTWQ
-1443 RLKHTFTLPANTK
+1443 KLKHTFKIPANAK

-1464 PRTANANTK
+1464 PRVAAANNTK
-1473 KLRIKNVQIE
+1473 LRFRKVQVE
-1483 RGSNSTPFVSANKQ
+1483 RGTNATTWTNANKQ
-1497 TFKKVKADGA
+1497 TFKRVRGDGA
-1507 TYAAIGNMS
+1507 TYAAIAYAS
-1516 EVVVK
+1516 EIVVK
-1521 HDGKLLLRD
+1521 HDGKLLPRD
-1530 GNVQEADSM
+1530 GNTPEADQM
-1539 GANATTGTL
+1539 AVNATTGQL
-1548 YIAIADIDSG
+1548 YLSIADVDTGWSDS
-1558 WADAYTPTVE
+1558 YTPTVE

-1573 FLGWRMCNGQFNGLY
+1573 FLGWRMCNGQFGGQY

-1593 VWYPHGD
+1593 VWYPQGD

-1612 APTEASPS
+1612 APTEVSPS
-1620 IKDNSI
+1620 IKDNTI
-1626 RPYQFLYR
+1626 RPYQFVYR

-1657 VTTYYPTWTSPILA
+1657 ITTYYPLWTPPIRT

-1676 GINLATVNQ
+1676 GTNLATVAQ
-1685 DTRYIVPTMMKRIAS
+1685 DTRYIVPTMMKRIAN

-1705 TDEAITSTVVNSREY
+1705 TDEAITNTVVNSREY
-1720 TLGMKSKADS
+1720 TLGLKSKADA
-1730 SDLGNYATKDELANV
+1730 SDLGNYATKDELDNV
-1745 DKGVNDRIQGEIDKI
+1745 NKGVDDRIKGEIDKL
-1760 DFSPFAEKSQLEQT
+1760 DFSPFVEKSQLEQT

-1802 WDMFQVNTTV
+1802 WNMYAPSTTV

-1817 SALDSLGLGSGF
+1817 STLDSLGLGSGF
-1829 YFRKDGKNKGIT
+1829 YFRPDGKDKGIMQT
-1841 QKVKVIPNQP
+1841 VKVIPNQP

-1863 GAKGDASYRFWIQ
+1863 GAVGDSTFRLWIQ
-1876 ITNSAG
+1876 IRNSAG
-1882 TVTHQIDDNSD
+1882 VTIKQVDNNSD
-1893 KTTNGLEGSYL
+1893 KTTNGLEGGYL

-1910 DTITVRFVS
+1910 DTVTICFIAYS
-1919 YANVEAIVS
+1919 KVEAIVS

-1962 AQLDAN
+1962 AQLDTN

-1983 GFYKNSNGG
+1983 GFYKNGNGG

-2012 QEITMGNIKIIDV
+2012 KEITLGNIKIIDV